1 MARFGL
7 PCDTTCHRYQCF
19 DGMHGMGWLMRFF
32 GEFQSVLRVGNR
44 SFLGIGETPA
54 ESRKMAIEAAD
65 LKLSDRLPLGTYS
78 MVTEHICNRREVGR
92 HD

>member
-1 MARFGL
+1 
-7 PCDTTCHRYQCF
+7 
-19 DGMHGMGWLMRFF
+19 MRMF

-65 LKLSDRLPLGTYS
+65 LKLADRLPLGTYH
-78 MVTEHICNRREVGR
+78 MVTEHICNRVTR